1 MKSFNKIISAV
12 LIVLILILSLS
23 ACSKEETNIFLNEIT
38 LGLWDRILL
47 DEKTHNIVEYVDLNT
62 VKYQGNTYYL
72 APMIFIQDDPTTVQE
87 DRGYE
92 YIGWSGPR
100 FFYIDTFYG
109 DSKDSPSIL
118 YNTRL
123 RYTYFRQDYD
133 YKTDMFK
140 IEGTEDY
147 ICLSENLIAHS
158 DILSSDGFYYTSK
171 EYIDLSSSTHPSL
184 DIRLYIFENE
194 GIWYAYSMDFVYFE
208 LSENFVEILIKNQ
221 IITSLNA

>member
-1 MKSFNKIISAV
+1 MKLVNKVTAII
-12 LIVLILILSLS
+12 LTIFILTLSLS
-23 ACSKEETNIFLNEIT
+23 ACSKEETNSFLNEIT
-38 LGLWDRILL
+38 LGVWDRLLL
-47 DEKTHNIVEYVDLNT
+47 DEKTHNVVEYVDENT

-72 APMIFIQDDPTTVQE
+72 APMIFIQDGETTVQE
-87 DRGYE
+87 DRDYE

-118 YNTRL
+118 YSSRRN
-123 RYTYFRQDYD
+123 TYFRQDYD
-133 YKTDMFK
+133 YKTDMFR

-147 ICLSENLIAHS
+147 ICFSENLIALS
-158 DILSSDGFYYTSK
+158 DIPSTDGAYASK
-171 EYIDLSSSTHPSL
+171 EYVVLSSSTHPSL
-184 DIRLYIFENE
+184 DIRLGIFEDE
-194 GIWYAYSMDFVYFE
+194 GIWYAYSMNFVYFE

>member
-12 LIVLILILSLS
+12 LIVSILILSLS
-23 ACSKEETNIFLNEIT
+23 ACSKEETNSFLSEIT
-38 LGLWDRILL
+38 LGLWDRLIL
-47 DEKTHNIVEYVDLNT
+47 DEKTHNVVEYVDLNT
-62 VKYQGNTYYL
+62 AKYQGNTYYL
-72 APMIFIQDDPTTVQE
+72 APMIFIQDNSTTVQE

-147 ICLSENLIAHS
+147 ICFSENLIALS
-158 DILSSDGFYYTSK
+158 DIPPTDWFYYISN
-171 EYIDLSSSTHPSL
+171 EDVVLSSSTHPSL
-184 DIRLYIFENE
+184 DIRLGIFEDE

>member
-1 MKSFNKIISAV
+1 MKLVNKVTATILTI
-12 LIVLILILSLS
+12 LILTLSLS
-23 ACSKEETNIFLNEIT
+23 ACSKEATNSFLNEVT
-38 LGLWDRILL
+38 LGVWDRILL
-47 DEKTHNIVEYVDLNT
+47 DEKTHNVVEYVDLNT
-62 VKYQGNTYYL
+62 AKYQGNTYYL
-72 APMIFIQDDPTTVQE
+72 APMIFIQDSSTTVQE

-147 ICLSENLIAHS
+147 ICFSENLIAHS
-158 DILSSDGFYYTSK
+158 DIQSTDGFYYTSK
-171 EYIDLSSSTHPSL
+171 EYVVLSSSTHPSL
-184 DIRLYIFENE
+184 DIRLGIFEDE

>member
-1 MKSFNKIISAV
+1 MKLVNKVTAII
-12 LIVLILILSLS
+12 LTIFILTLSLS
-23 ACSKEETNIFLNEIT
+23 SCSKEETHSFLNEVT
-38 LGLWDRILL
+38 LGVWDRILL
-47 DEKTHNIVEYVDLNT
+47 DEKTHNVVEYVDENT
-62 VKYQGNTYYL
+62 AKYQGNTYYL
-72 APMIFIQDDPTTVQE
+72 APMIFIQDNSTTVQE

-147 ICLSENLIAHS
+147 ICFSENLIALS
-158 DILSSDGFYYTSK
+158 DIPPTDWFYYISNK
-171 EYIDLSSSTHPSL
+171 DVVLSSSTHPSL
-184 DIRLYIFENE
+184 DIRLGIFEDE

>member
-1 MKSFNKIISAV
+1 MKSFNKRLASV
-12 LIVLILILSLS
+12 LIVLILTLSLS
-23 ACSKEETNIFLNEIT
+23 SCSKEATNIFLNEVT
-38 LGLWDRILL
+38 LGVWDRILL
-47 DEKTHNIVEYVDLNT
+47 DEKTHNVVEYVDENT

-72 APMIFIQDDPTTVQE
+72 APMIFIPDGETTVQE

-118 YNTRL
+118 YNIRL
-123 RYTYFRQDYD
+123 KYTYFRQDYD

-147 ICLSENLIAHS
+147 ICLSENLIAVS
-158 DILSSDGFYYTSK
+158 DIHSTDGFYYTSN
-171 EYIDLSSSTHPSL
+171 EYVVLSSSTHPSL

-221 IITSLNA
+221 IITSSNS